1 MRRGGAC
8 SKEKLFHTGE
18 EELPAR
24 LLEGLWKEL
33 LPLKWRDGGKS
44 MCLFSSSIHMVWD
57 HSVWKIKRKKIFF
70 NKVWQKKK
78 LIWSPNMKIFEM
90 LFELFSSHQE
100 HDNQFLYQLVNHF
113 THIIW
118 HWGRQGIHRKN
129 KCRSDVILSIRNL
142 LDRE

>member
-8 SKEKLFHTGE
+8 SKEKLFHT
-18 EELPAR
+18 
-24 LLEGLWKEL
+24 LERRNCQLDC
-33 LPLKWRDGGKS
+33 WRGFGKS
-44 MCLFSSSIHMVWD
+44 SSHLNEEMEGKACVCFQVASTWSETTLYEKLRGKRFFSIRCD
-57 HSVWKIKRKKIFF
+57 
-70 NKVWQKKK
+70 KKK